1 MVALA
6 VAPLNYGSTRLM
18 PFETLI
24 ALVAAGGLS
33 WLLSN
38 LVSGLWFWPPKAAR
52 CGALLVAISG
62 GAWLTFEQPAWPA
75 FTSAHYS
82 RLAER
87 WPASVV
93 PRSLPLIVAW
103 AGVAIVG
110 LFALSDLARNYSWRR
125 IIAGTMLL
133 SAAAVALLGL
143 IQNATRAPGIFWDE
157 TQRMPG
163 SFFGTFF
170 HHTSAGA
177 YLNSVWPLGFALAL
191 GAIRGGGQTAR
202 SRSLIYGSLVC
213 AALIL
218 AAHSGHVS
226 RLPQVIAVFAF
237 AGLTLW
243 AGLWR
248 ALGEV
253 RGLRAAAV
261 IASAVVVALVAMLG
275 ASRVGDIGARWNQLK
290 WSGLVGGQ
298 PATAI
303 PAESEWPRLMRDDLF
318 IPSKHEAYI
327 LGDRGAAYATAAAA
341 MVDRPWFGW
350 GPGTG
355 WTAAAAAHSQDPFI
369 RTFFL
374 LVQFTHSDPLQTC
387 VEWGLIGA
395 IGWALL
401 VPVSLVHALPRLGS
415 RPSRDFIGAGAV
427 TALVAVLIQSLTD
440 FPLQIPAI
448 QFNVAALAAL
458 AWSVP
463 GPGGTHPP
471 FSSSLSLT

>member
-1 MVALA
+1 
-6 VAPLNYGSTRLM
+6 
-18 PFETLI
+18 
-24 ALVAAGGLS
+24 
-33 WLLSN
+33 
-38 LVSGLWFWPPKAAR
+38 
-52 CGALLVAISG
+52 
-62 GAWLTFEQPAWPA
+62 
-75 FTSAHYS
+75 
-82 RLAER
+82 
-87 WPASVV
+87 
-93 PRSLPLIVAW
+93 
-103 AGVAIVG
+103 
-110 LFALSDLARNYSWRR
+110 
-125 IIAGTMLL
+125 
-133 SAAAVALLGL
+133 
-143 IQNATRAPGIFWDE
+143 
-157 TQRMPG
+157 
-163 SFFGTFF
+163 
-170 HHTSAGA
+170 
-177 YLNSVWPLGFALAL
+177 
-191 GAIRGGGQTAR
+191 
-202 SRSLIYGSLVC
+202 
-213 AALIL
+213 
-218 AAHSGHVS
+218 
-226 RLPQVIAVFAF
+226 
-237 AGLTLW
+237 
-243 AGLWR
+243 
-248 ALGEV
+248 
-253 RGLRAAAV
+253 
-261 IASAVVVALVAMLG
+261 
-275 ASRVGDIGARWNQLK
+275 
-290 WSGLVGGQ
+290 
-298 PATAI
+298 
-303 PAESEWPRLMRDDLF
+303 MRDDLF